1 MTFRV
6 LLFIQPSNS
15 LIGRYIFTSP
25 QTITTTFNSSN
36 TNTTNSTNTPTGMNK
51 FMVVTD
57 TSSKIVNKQRFQP
70 FWKSITG
77 KSLSLS
83 RSPVHLQL

>member
-15 LIGRYIFTSP
+15 LTGRYILTSP

-36 TNTTNSTNTPTGMNK
+36 TNTTKSTNTPTGMNK
-51 FMVVTD
+51 FMVATD
-57 TSSKIVNKQRFQP
+57 TFSKNCKQTKVSALLEKYYR
-70 FWKSITG
+70 
-77 KSLSLS
+77 
-83 RSPVHLQL
+83 